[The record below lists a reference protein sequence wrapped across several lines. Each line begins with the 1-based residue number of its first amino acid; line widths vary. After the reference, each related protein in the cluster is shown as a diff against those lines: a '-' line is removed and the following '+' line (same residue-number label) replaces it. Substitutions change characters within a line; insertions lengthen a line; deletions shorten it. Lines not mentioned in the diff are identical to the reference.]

1 MEQEVYSIVCGKQS
15 NYKPELKKERCFGFG
30 IYLDK

>member
-15 NYKPELKKERCFGFG
+15 NYKPELKKRALFWIWNLFG
-30 IYLDK
+30 